1 MKLSDLVG
9 KDNNTLLTLIING
22 EKGPL
27 MTQRT
32 LALSGLRLQGGPMI
46 PSKGGVFRRQSHRCI
61 CIEKNVICR
70 LYLAMFY
77 DSESLEI
84 I

>member
-1 MKLSDLVG
+1 MLGGKVQETQVRSLVQE
-9 KDNNTLLTLIING
+9 DPING

-46 PSKGGVFRRQSHRCI
+46 PSKGGVFRRQGKDRHVLPVVIVTWSH
-61 CIEKNVICR
+61 
-70 LYLAMFY
+70 
-77 DSESLEI
+77 
-84 I
+84 

>member
-46 PSKGGVFRRQSHRCI
+46 PSKGGVFRRQGKDRHVLPVVIVTWSH
-61 CIEKNVICR
+61 
-70 LYLAMFY
+70 
-77 DSESLEI
+77 
-84 I
+84 